1 MKRFLYLLLLTATTF
16 VYGCSD
22 YDDSQ
27 LSGRLDDIKERIAKL
42 QDRIASLNSQL
53 ADLSELTSGNVIT
66 EMTEDSEGNYIITY
80 KDNKNEEKSI
90 VLATVDQMLNVPL
103 LGIELD
109 PQNNLYYWTVTAD
122 GKTSPLLDKA
132 GEKVPVSGYTPEVSV
147 DAEGFWTVNG
157 ERLNDAE
164 GDPIE
169 ANDGESCLFKD
180 IARDANG
187 NLSLTLGDGKVITL
201 PIQQVLN
208 LTLSTAINTTVVDP
222 TVPATIEYELH
233 GEHAAEALVGIAE
246 AEGVEIVLDRKQQ
259 RITVTFPTG
268 FDDGYMIAMAYD
280 LQEHTVLRPV
290 FFTKATSDRIE
301 IRTAEELVQFAENV
315 NAGTGAQRMTA
326 VLMNDI
332 DMTKIASWIPI
343 GNGSFVATA
352 SESKVEGAAFEGT
365 FDGQGHA
372 LLNCKMT
379 GALTSDNQVY
389 GLFGIL
395 KGATVR
401 NLVLGAESGD
411 DGVVHRFGQRNDL
424 DRRHRRR
431 LRRLEDREMHQLST
445 DDLRRQQL
453 GKQADDHGARRLRLR
468 RRHER
473 GYRFA
478 TDRFDKLRCTESG
491 SGCRQRQRIHLDSG
505 RRHRRILEHL
515 PHIDLRQSVPALHKS
530 RRHDRFDR
538 DALRASSPQ
547 PTPSRTSS
555 NARTTAT

>member
-1 MKRFLYLLLLTATTF
+1 M
-16 VYGCSD
+16 S
-22 YDDSQ
+22 
-27 LSGRLDDIKERIAKL
+27 
-42 QDRIASLNSQL
+42 NS
-53 ADLSELTSGNVIT
+53 TRRTIYIT
-66 EMTEDSEGNYIITY
+66 G
-80 KDNKNEEKSI
+80 
-90 VLATVDQMLNVPL
+90 
-103 LGIELD
+103 
-109 PQNNLYYWTVTAD
+109 TVTAD

-280 LQEHTVLRPV
+280 MQEHTVLRPV

-352 SESKVEGAAFEGT
+352 SGIESRGCGFRRDVRRSGPRAAELQDDRST
-365 FDGQGHA
+365 HLGQSS
-372 LLNCKMT
+372 LR
-379 GALTSDNQVY
+379 
-389 GLFGIL
+389 
-395 KGATVR
+395 TVR
-401 NLVLGAESGD
+401 HPQRRHGTEPRIGCRKRRH
-411 DGVVHRFGQRNDL
+411 GVVHRFGQRNDL

-431 LRRLEDREMHQLST
+431 PASTRRSRNAPAIYRWFCEGNNSANKLMTMGLVGFVYGAGTSEDTVSQLTDLTNYGALKADPGAANANGFTST
-445 DDLRRQQL
+445 QV
-453 GKQADDHGARRLRLR
+453 GGIAG
-468 RRHER
+468 
-473 GYRFA
+473 FSN
-478 TDRFDKLRCTESG
+478 T
-491 SGCRQRQRIHLDSG
+491 
-505 RRHRRILEHL
+505 
-515 PHIDLRQSVPALHKS
+515 
-530 RRHDRFDR
+530 
-538 DALRASSPQ
+538 
-547 PTPSRTSS
+547 SRTSTFANRFLRCINHGDMTVS
-555 NARTTAT
+555 TGRASGIVAAANTFTHIVECENYGDMMNSLCGLQGRTSGQHHLHPRHPVDHKRLHQPRRRRDDQLPIPRRRTALSCPMPQTAKIINSAKLRQRNLRPHDLPRHARSQYQQPRKDGQQHRRPAE

>member
-103 LGIELD
+103 LGVELD

-233 GEHAAEALVGIAE
+233 MP
-246 AEGVEIVLDRKQQ
+246 RKHWSASP
-259 RITVTFPTG
+259 RPKGSKSSWTG
-268 FDDGYMIAMAYD
+268 N
-280 LQEHTVLRPV
+280 
-290 FFTKATSDRIE
+290 S
-301 IRTAEELVQFAENV
+301 
-315 NAGTGAQRMTA
+315 
-326 VLMNDI
+326 
-332 DMTKIASWIPI
+332 
-343 GNGSFVATA
+343 
-352 SESKVEGAAFEGT
+352 
-365 FDGQGHA
+365 
-372 LLNCKMT
+372 
-379 GALTSDNQVY
+379 
-389 GLFGIL
+389 
-395 KGATVR
+395 
-401 NLVLGAESGD
+401 
-411 DGVVHRFGQRNDL
+411 
-424 DRRHRRR
+424 
-431 LRRLEDREMHQLST
+431 
-445 DDLRRQQL
+445 
-453 GKQADDHGARRLRLR
+453 
-468 RRHER
+468 
-473 GYRFA
+473 
-478 TDRFDKLRCTESG
+478 SG
-491 SGCRQRQRIHLDSG
+491 SPS
-505 RRHRRILEHL
+505 
-515 PHIDLRQSVPALHKS
+515 
-530 RRHDRFDR
+530 
-538 DALRASSPQ
+538 
-547 PTPSRTSS
+547 PSRPDSTMDI
-555 NARTTAT
+555 

>member
-1 MKRFLYLLLLTATTF
+1 M
-16 VYGCSD
+16 
-22 YDDSQ
+22 
-27 LSGRLDDIKERIAKL
+27 
-42 QDRIASLNSQL
+42 
-53 ADLSELTSGNVIT
+53 
-66 EMTEDSEGNYIITY
+66 
-80 KDNKNEEKSI
+80 
-90 VLATVDQMLNVPL
+90 
-103 LGIELD
+103 
-109 PQNNLYYWTVTAD
+109 
-122 GKTSPLLDKA
+122 
-132 GEKVPVSGYTPEVSV
+132 
-147 DAEGFWTVNG
+147 
-157 ERLNDAE
+157 NDAE

-379 GALTSDNQVY
+379 EHSPRT
-389 GLFGIL
+389 I
-395 KGATVR
+395 K
-401 NLVLGAESGD
+401 
-411 DGVVHRFGQRNDL
+411 
-424 DRRHRRR
+424 
-431 LRRLEDREMHQLST
+431 ST
-445 DDLRRQQL
+445 DCSASSKAPRYGTSYWVPKAAIR
-453 GKQADDHGARRLRLR
+453 GRSPFRAT
-468 RRHER
+468 ER
-473 GYRFA
+473 PR
-478 TDRFDKLRCTESG
+478 
-491 SGCRQRQRIHLDSG
+491 
-505 RRHRRILEHL
+505 
-515 PHIDLRQSVPALHKS
+515 P
-530 RRHDRFDR
+530 
-538 DALRASSPQ
+538 ASSPA
-547 PTPSRTSS
+547 PASTRRSR
-555 NARTTAT
+555 NAPAIYR

>member
-103 LGIELD
+103 LGVELD

-208 LTLSTAINTTVVDP
+208 LTLSTAINTTVIDP

-280 LQEHTVLRPV
+280 MQEHTVLRPV

-315 NAGTGAQRMTA
+315 NAGTGAKRMTA

-343 GNGSFVATA
+343 GNG
-352 SESKVEGAAFEGT
+352 
-365 FDGQGHA
+365 
-372 LLNCKMT
+372 
-379 GALTSDNQVY
+379 
-389 GLFGIL
+389 
-395 KGATVR
+395 
-401 NLVLGAESGD
+401 
-411 DGVVHRFGQRNDL
+411 
-424 DRRHRRR
+424 
-431 LRRLEDREMHQLST
+431 
-445 DDLRRQQL
+445 
-453 GKQADDHGARRLRLR
+453 
-468 RRHER
+468 
-473 GYRFA
+473 
-478 TDRFDKLRCTESG
+478 
-491 SGCRQRQRIHLDSG
+491 
-505 RRHRRILEHL
+505 
-515 PHIDLRQSVPALHKS
+515 
-530 RRHDRFDR
+530 
-538 DALRASSPQ
+538 
-547 PTPSRTSS
+547 
-555 NARTTAT
+555 